1 MPPSVVA
8 LIGEETQGG
17 RARLN
22 PKRGFS
28 WERIEEV
35 KRAVRSLVHI
45 QPWFSYKILLLL
57 TALLAFL
64 FIHHSP
70 RAAKLGLVMMSICFL
85 LAIRYFKALK
95 MYFYLWWI
103 KVECMHIC
111 VYKQLFLSELVSLLS
126 VGCFAPE

>member
-1 MPPSVVA
+1 MPPSSVA

-28 WERIEEV
+28 WESTEEV

-45 QPWFSYKILLLL
+45 QTWFSYKILLLL

-64 FIHHSP
+64 CIHQSP
-70 RAAKLGLVMMSICFL
+70 RAAKLGLVIIPTCFL
-85 LAIRYFKALK
+85 PAIRYFKALK

-111 VYKQLFLSELVSLLS
+111 VYKQSELVSLLS
-126 VGCFAPE
+126 LGCFATE